1 MSDFFILSNLSSTT
15 ISQETNSNNSTDAL
29 QKSKDP
35 FSQILT
41 SFFVLPNINDG
52 QTSLLKLESESK
64 KVLLE
69 KDSFQN
75 AEQETSSTFPTTFL
89 TNNINIYEISTQ
101 TQESIASKEVFLK
114 EVSLE
119 AIEKIIDTKDVKI
132 TTLKTINNT
141 SNEAIAFESEK
152 NAFLALAENSFKLK
166 EQSVKSTQNT
176 ENSYIST
183 NYSNLNTSKTKS
195 KEINKKVTSSS
206 YQTSEFSDLLP
217 IKENSN
223 FIELVTQN
231 SASLVTK
238 KKNESFI
245 FSEIIKQINKI
256 EANLLNNPL
265 ESNTKSLSKVE
276 FSQTQQS
283 IETMKDF
290 YNLSTNTNQAKETLV
305 ITESNFNYETNNE
318 NTDQITTST
327 FMETIAKDVG
337 IRDTVKVENIDIL
350 NQISKEILANSKNI
364 IEKQPV
370 SLEITL
376 FPRELGK
383 VEIKMLKNGKGELS
397 TNIIVNSEQAY
408 NALSNGL
415 SQLRDSLEQSGI
427 FIEQMVIENNFYSN
441 NEQSFTG
448 ENKNNQK
455 EEIIFRNNSSE
466 SENISKENITPSLVK
481 RILSLHI

>member
-1 MSDFFILSNLSSTT
+1 
-15 ISQETNSNNSTDAL
+15 
-29 QKSKDP
+29 
-35 FSQILT
+35 
-41 SFFVLPNINDG
+41 
-52 QTSLLKLESESK
+52 
-64 KVLLE
+64 
-69 KDSFQN
+69 
-75 AEQETSSTFPTTFL
+75 
-89 TNNINIYEISTQ
+89 
-101 TQESIASKEVFLK
+101 
-114 EVSLE
+114 
-119 AIEKIIDTKDVKI
+119 
-132 TTLKTINNT
+132 
-141 SNEAIAFESEK
+141 
-152 NAFLALAENSFKLK
+152 
-166 EQSVKSTQNT
+166 
-176 ENSYIST
+176 
-183 NYSNLNTSKTKS
+183 
-195 KEINKKVTSSS
+195 
-206 YQTSEFSDLLP
+206 LLP

-256 EANLLNNPL
+256 ETNLLNNPL